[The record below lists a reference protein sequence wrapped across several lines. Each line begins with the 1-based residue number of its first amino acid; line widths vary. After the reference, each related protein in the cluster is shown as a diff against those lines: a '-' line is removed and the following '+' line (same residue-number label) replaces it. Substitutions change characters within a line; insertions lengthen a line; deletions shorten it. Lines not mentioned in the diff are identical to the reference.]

1 LSELP
6 DERLSVAGLA
16 TDSPVFLIAQTG
28 LFSFPALASDLRPL
42 KVMDPSYIPAL
53 AALGGAALGGF
64 TSFATSWT
72 TLRVQMKANNTAS
85 SKARRQ
91 KLYRQ
96 FISEASRMYGDAL
109 IHNELQLAG
118 LIGLYS
124 LISRMRILS
133 SAQVIENAVLVTQT
147 ISDIYRQPNKTPE
160 ELEEM
165 IHNDHVDLL
174 SKFSEACREE
184 FETNLPL

>member
-1 LSELP
+1 
-6 DERLSVAGLA
+6 
-16 TDSPVFLIAQTG
+16 
-28 LFSFPALASDLRPL
+28 
-42 KVMDPSYIPAL
+42 MDASYIPAL

-72 TLRVQMKANNTAS
+72 TLRVQMKADGAAS
-85 SKARRQ
+85 SKTRRQ
-91 KLYRQ
+91 KLYKE
-96 FISEASRMYGDAL
+96 FISEASRIYGDAL
-109 IHNELQLAG
+109 IHDKLQLAG

-133 SAQVIENAVLVTQT
+133 SDNVIENAVTVVRT
-147 ISDIYRQPNKTPE
+147 ISDIYQQPNKTPE

-184 FETNLPL
+184 FEKNLAI

>member
-1 LSELP
+1 
-6 DERLSVAGLA
+6 
-16 TDSPVFLIAQTG
+16 
-28 LFSFPALASDLRPL
+28 
-42 KVMDPSYIPAL
+42 MDPSYIPAL

-72 TLRVQMKANNTAS
+72 TLRVQMKADGAAS

-91 KLYRQ
+91 KLYKE
-96 FISEASRMYGDAL
+96 FISEASRVYGDAL
-109 IHNELQLAG
+109 IHNELQFAG

-133 SAQVIENAVLVTQT
+133 SDNVIENAVTVART
-147 ISDIYRQPNKTPE
+147 ISDIYQQPNKTPE

-165 IHNDHVDLL
+165 IHNGRVDLL
-174 SKFSEACREE
+174 SGFSEACREE
-184 FETNLPL
+184 FEKNLPV

>member
-1 LSELP
+1 
-6 DERLSVAGLA
+6 
-16 TDSPVFLIAQTG
+16 
-28 LFSFPALASDLRPL
+28 
-42 KVMDPSYIPAL
+42 MDPSYIPAL

-72 TLRVQMKANNTAS
+72 TLRVQMKANNSAS

-91 KLYRQ
+91 KLYKE
-96 FISEASRMYGDAL
+96 FITQASKVYGDAL
-109 IHNELQLAG
+109 IHDELELSG

-133 SAQVIENAVLVTQT
+133 SANVIESAVFVART
-147 ISDIYRQPNKTPE
+147 ISDVYREPNKTPD

-165 IHNDHVDLL
+165 IHNNRVDLL
-174 SKFSEACREE
+174 SRFSEACREE
-184 FETNLPL
+184 LETDRPIKV

>member
-1 LSELP
+1 MKRQRLP
-6 DERLSVAGLA
+6 
-16 TDSPVFLIAQTG
+16 
-28 LFSFPALASDLRPL
+28 LRPEDTKDEVRRV
-42 KVMDPSYIPAL
+42 KVMDASYIPAL

-72 TLRVQMKANNTAS
+72 TLRVQMKADGAAS

-91 KLYRQ
+91 KLYKE
-96 FISEASRMYGDAL
+96 FISEASRIYGDAL
-109 IHNELQLAG
+109 IHNELQFAG

-133 SAQVIENAVLVTQT
+133 SVKVIENAVTVTQT
-147 ISDIYRQPNKTPE
+147 ISDVYQQPNKTPE

-165 IHNDHVDLL
+165 IHNGRVDLL
-174 SKFSEACREE
+174 FGFSEACREE
-184 FETNLPL
+184 FEKNLPV

>member
-1 LSELP
+1 
-6 DERLSVAGLA
+6 
-16 TDSPVFLIAQTG
+16 
-28 LFSFPALASDLRPL
+28 
-42 KVMDPSYIPAL
+42 MDASYIPAL
-53 AALGGAALGGF
+53 AALGGAAVGGF

-72 TLRVQMKANNTAS
+72 TLRVQMKADGAAS

-91 KLYRQ
+91 KLYKE
-96 FISEASRMYGDAL
+96 FISEASRIYGDAL
-109 IHNELQLAG
+109 IHDELQLAG

-133 SAQVIENAVLVTQT
+133 SDNVVENAVSVVRT
-147 ISDIYRQPNKTPE
+147 ISDIYQQPNKTPE

-184 FETNLPL
+184 FEKNLAI

>member
-1 LSELP
+1 M
-6 DERLSVAGLA
+6 
-16 TDSPVFLIAQTG
+16 
-28 LFSFPALASDLRPL
+28 L

-72 TLRVQMKANNTAS
+72 TLRVQMKASNSAS

-91 KLYRQ
+91 KLYKQ
-96 FISEASRMYGDAL
+96 FISEASRIYGDAL
-109 IHNELQLAG
+109 IHDELQLAG

-133 SAQVIENAVLVTQT
+133 SDKVIEKAVSVTRT
-147 ISDIYRQPNKTPE
+147 ISDIYQQPNKTVE

-165 IHNDHVDLL
+165 IHKDHIDLL
-174 SKFSEACREE
+174 SQFSEACREE
-184 FETNLPL
+184 FQMNLAI

>member
-1 LSELP
+1 M
-6 DERLSVAGLA
+6 
-16 TDSPVFLIAQTG
+16 DS
-28 LFSFPALASDLRPL
+28 
-42 KVMDPSYIPAL
+42 SYVPAL

-72 TLRVQMKANNTAS
+72 TLRLQMRADRVAS

-91 KLYRQ
+91 KLYKD
-96 FISEASRMYGDAL
+96 FITQASEIYGDAL
-109 IHNELQLAG
+109 VHDKLELSG

-133 SAQVIENAVLVTQT
+133 SGKVIESAVTVALT
-147 ISDIYRQPNKTPE
+147 ISDAYQQPNKTPE

-165 IHNDHVDLL
+165 IHNDRVDLL

-184 FETNLPL
+184 FEITLPI

>member
-1 LSELP
+1 
-6 DERLSVAGLA
+6 
-16 TDSPVFLIAQTG
+16 
-28 LFSFPALASDLRPL
+28 
-42 KVMDPSYIPAL
+42 MDASYIPAI

-72 TLRVQMKANNTAS
+72 TLHVQMKAAGTAS

-91 KLYRQ
+91 KLYKE
-96 FISEASRMYGDAL
+96 FISEASRIYGDAL
-109 IHNELQLAG
+109 IHDELQLAG

-133 SAQVIENAVLVTQT
+133 SDNVIENAVTVVRT
-147 ISDIYRQPNKTPE
+147 ISDIYQQPNKTPE

-184 FETNLPL
+184 FEKNLAI

>member
-1 LSELP
+1 
-6 DERLSVAGLA
+6 
-16 TDSPVFLIAQTG
+16 
-28 LFSFPALASDLRPL
+28 
-42 KVMDPSYIPAL
+42 MDASYIPAL

-72 TLRVQMKANNTAS
+72 TLRVQMKADGAAS

-91 KLYRQ
+91 KLYKA
-96 FISEASRMYGDAL
+96 FISEASRIYGDAL
-109 IHNELQLAG
+109 IHNELQFAG

-133 SAQVIENAVLVTQT
+133 SVKVIENAVTVTQT
-147 ISDIYRQPNKTPE
+147 ISDVYQQPNKTPE

-165 IHNDHVDLL
+165 IHNGRVDLL
-174 SKFSEACREE
+174 FGFSEACREE
-184 FETNLPL
+184 FEKNLPL

>member
-1 LSELP
+1 
-6 DERLSVAGLA
+6 
-16 TDSPVFLIAQTG
+16 
-28 LFSFPALASDLRPL
+28 
-42 KVMDPSYIPAL
+42 MDASYIPAL
-53 AALGGAALGGF
+53 AALGGAAVGGF

-72 TLRVQMKANNTAS
+72 TLRVQMKADGAAS

-91 KLYRQ
+91 KLYKE
-96 FISEASRMYGDAL
+96 FISVASRVYGDAL
-109 IHNELQLAG
+109 IHNELQFAG

-133 SAQVIENAVLVTQT
+133 SDKVIENAVNVART
-147 ISDIYRQPNKTPE
+147 IGDVYQQPNKTTE

-184 FETNLPL
+184 FEKNLAI